1 MTETEHCY
9 KDFPVIIRVNNQSTN
24 AFMTSDMIIKI
35 TSKKVTCNNHF
46 ENLHLRK
53 EKKVLAKIKNIIT
66 LENDD
71 KYTHL
76 KFNLQTRNITAI
88 NYRHNPHILNS
99 VNIVSKADI
108 SVVEETNGVFHV
120 SEDRYSEIYKKIESF
135 KESNLSQTNGI
146 VTDLLLKFASSTI
159 GIIVIAIIIARAVYL
174 YMN

>member
-1 MTETEHCY
+1 
-9 KDFPVIIRVNNQSTN
+9 
-24 AFMTSDMIIKI
+24 MIIKI
-35 TSKKVTCNNHF
+35 TSKRVTCNNHI

-53 EKKVLAKIKNIIT
+53 EKKVLAKTKNKIT

-76 KFNLQTRNITAI
+76 KFNLQTQNITAI
-88 NYRHNPHILNS
+88 NFRHDQHILNS
-99 VNIVSKADI
+99 VNIVSKVADI

-135 KESNLSQTNGI
+135 KESNLSQTNDI

-159 GIIVIAIIIARAVYL
+159 GVIVIAIIIARAVYL